1 MWDVKNQNKQII
13 YLVFRI
19 MGWHG
24 NKELDDIES
33 KMTSKEKKE
42 PHCVK
47 CEHLG
52 MFGAV
57 YRGQKYFN
65 IIALVLQDE

>member
-1 MWDVKNQNKQII
+1 
-13 YLVFRI
+13 

-24 NKELDDIES
+24 NKELDDIET
-33 KMTSKEKKE
+33 KLTTKEKKE

-57 YRGQKYFN
+57 FTEN
-65 IIALVLQDE
+65 SFDPLVEINKKFSVKL

>member
-1 MWDVKNQNKQII
+1 MNIS
-13 YLVFRI
+13 LAFRI

-24 NKELDDIES
+24 NKELDDIET

-47 CEHLG
+47 CDHLG
-52 MFGAV
+52 MFGV
-57 YRGQKYFN
+57 D
-65 IIALVLQDE
+65 LQRTL